1 METAKHFDTLAKEP
15 TLPVPHGDS
24 WYREEHK
31 PITRRA
37 ATRWFPDEAV
47 DSFTAAERPNV
58 MPQPWHTKPL
68 AFSVHTYLG
77 GPLVDSDIF
86 SPLKDFSP
94 IIASLPAARPPLA
107 ERVIAASKDLIRLDL
122 RTAPLEHQ
130 VFQVN
135 LNYALG
141 PYVVVDG
148 EWCTWRADK
157 VLGVVV
163 KREPWS
169 LLGTGDTLDDAL
181 ADFRREAAEL
191 ANLMQHDRLDELT
204 DEARRMHDFVLR
216 YLPVDG

>member
-1 METAKHFDTLAKEP
+1 M
-15 TLPVPHGDS
+15 
-24 WYREEHK
+24 
-31 PITRRA
+31 
-37 ATRWFPDEAV
+37 
-47 DSFTAAERPNV
+47 DSFE
-58 MPQPWHTKPL
+58 
-68 AFSVHTYLG
+68 
-77 GPLVDSDIF
+77 PLVFSMHTHLRSPDIDSKII
-86 SPLKDFSP
+86 SPLQDFP
-94 IIASLPAARPPLA
+94 PFLASLPAPRLPLA
-107 ERVIAASKDLIRLDL
+107 ERLIAASKNLIRRDL
-122 RTAPLEHQ
+122 RTALLEHQ

-148 EWCTWRADK
+148 EWCTWREDD

-191 ANLMQHDRLDELT
+191 ANVMQHDSLDELT

-216 YLPVDG
+216 YLPDDG